1 MCVSYCLFLKAADT
15 GMCLSKTAEPHN
27 DYFSTQFLLSFT
39 CAGMHQVS
47 VDTAM
52 LDCSGALWNA
62 GPKAQFSVKTFEEG
76 GTSKSSASSSSRAA
90 AAAAAA
96 AAANSSRN

>member
-1 MCVSYCLFLKAADT
+1 MVLRSYSQAVDS
-15 GMCLSKTAEPHN
+15 GMCLSKTVEPHN

-52 LDCSGALWNA
+52 LDFSGALWNA

-90 AAAAAA
+90 AV